1 MSKTKKHTLDQDIHD
16 RFKAE
21 KKQLV
26 DPPVTKD
33 PGQNLQK
40 IIAIVIAVIA
50 VAGVL
55 YPIISMF
62 Q

>member
-1 MSKTKKHTLDQDIHD
+1 MAKEKKQTLDQDIHD

-33 PGQNLQK
+33 PGQTLQK
-40 IIAIVIAVIA
+40 VIAIVIAIIA
-50 VAGVL
+50 VAGVI